1 MEKNNLWISK
11 IKNSNN
17 IFVKYSKSS
26 LFIIEF
32 LFGIVGI
39 LMSVIAFK
47 FRDIES
53 IINALLWII
62 LCVVIYFIFKTYWV
76 KVEEGLLTY
85 NSFLGRKKIIKLEDI
100 EKAWIEVGVY
110 DVYDLFKP
118 MIRLVVKPKRHIE
131 MKPFYIHMKV
141 LEKINGVRLMNIL
154 PIEKKSKIV
163 ASDYS
168 IFKNRF

>member
-1 MEKNNLWISK
+1 M
-11 IKNSNN
+11 
-17 IFVKYSKSS
+17 
-26 LFIIEF
+26 
-32 LFGIVGI
+32 
-39 LMSVIAFK
+39 
-47 FRDIES
+47 
-53 IINALLWII
+53 
-62 LCVVIYFIFKTYWV
+62 
-76 KVEEGLLTY
+76 
-85 NSFLGRKKIIKLEDI
+85 GRKKIIKLEDI

-131 MKPFYIHMKV
+131 MKPFYIYMKV

>member
-1 MEKNNLWISK
+1 
-11 IKNSNN
+11 
-17 IFVKYSKSS
+17 
-26 LFIIEF
+26 
-32 LFGIVGI
+32 
-39 LMSVIAFK
+39 
-47 FRDIES
+47 
-53 IINALLWII
+53 
-62 LCVVIYFIFKTYWV
+62 
-76 KVEEGLLTY
+76 
-85 NSFLGRKKIIKLEDI
+85 
-100 EKAWIEVGVY
+100 
-110 DVYDLFKP
+110 

>member
-11 IKNSNN
+11 MKKSNN

-85 NSFLGRKKIIKLEDI
+85 NSFLGRKK
-100 EKAWIEVGVY
+100 
-110 DVYDLFKP
+110 
-118 MIRLVVKPKRHIE
+118 
-131 MKPFYIHMKV
+131 
-141 LEKINGVRLMNIL
+141 
-154 PIEKKSKIV
+154 
-163 ASDYS
+163 
-168 IFKNRF
+168 